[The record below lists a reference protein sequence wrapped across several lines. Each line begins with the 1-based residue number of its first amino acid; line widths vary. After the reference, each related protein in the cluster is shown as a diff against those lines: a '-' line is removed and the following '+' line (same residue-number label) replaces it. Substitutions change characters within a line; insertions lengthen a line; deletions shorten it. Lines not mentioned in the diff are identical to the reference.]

1 MHSQDRPRKA
11 KKKTTLSGTVEKI
24 IKPHFSQGIEK
35 AEIVLEEG
43 EPFYRE
49 IRIDNK
55 LKDASG
61 DEVALKPGAPVEVV
75 VEADEEHT
83 TKLNRD

>member
-1 MHSQDRPRKA
+1 MHPAKHRRKT
-11 KKKTTLSGTVEKI
+11 KTRLTGTVERI
-24 IKPHFSQGIEK
+24 IKPRFAPAPEK

-55 LKDASG
+55 LRDEAG
-61 DEVALKPGAPVEVV
+61 NEVALKPGAPVEVV
-75 VEADEEHT
+75 VEADEENT
-83 TKLNRD
+83 TKAGQD